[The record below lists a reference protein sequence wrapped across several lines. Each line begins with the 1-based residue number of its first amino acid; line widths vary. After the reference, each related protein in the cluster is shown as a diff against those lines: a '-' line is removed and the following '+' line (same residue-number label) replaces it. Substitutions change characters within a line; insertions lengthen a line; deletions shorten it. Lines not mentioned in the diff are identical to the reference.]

1 MACIILEHMQKNIKN
16 IAKTGLPFIVIS
28 SLFIGTE
35 AAYPQV
41 LIEIKQVGSDV
52 VITASGSLQ
61 LPASMSM
68 GVCGNNQVLPLPL
81 NGAIQPDIASVCVG
95 QSDQAG
101 LIYSVTGTQTSFL
114 GGLNIFTRAD
124 SSTGQFF
131 GLEGNIGLIGSQ
143 YSPNT
148 SFTSTS
154 TYNNTTLTALGIT
167 QLGELGRWDLLDM
180 PMGNP
185 IQGQTITVIATPAPL
200 AALGL
205 PITYGWTRRMR
216 RRIRAAAGQ
225 QGA

>member
-1 MACIILEHMQKNIKN
+1 MHKINRKIVRF
-16 IAKTGLPFIVIS
+16 GLPLIAAS
-28 SLFIGTE
+28 SLLIIAE
-35 AAYPQV
+35 AVYSQV

-52 VITASGSLQ
+52 VITAAGSLE
-61 LPASMSM
+61 LPPSTII
-68 GVCGNNQVLPLPL
+68 GVCGNNEVIPVPV
-81 NGAIQPDIASVCVG
+81 NGAIKPDTAAICVG
-95 QSDQAG
+95 PSNQQSF
-101 LIYSVTGTQTSFL
+101 IYSITGPKTFL
-114 GGLNIFTRAD
+114 GGSAIFTEAE

-131 GLEGNIGLIGSQ
+131 GLAGNIGLIGYQ

-148 SFTSTS
+148 PFTSTS
-154 TYNNTTLTALGIT
+154 TYTNTTLTALGIT
-167 QLGELGRWDLLDM
+167 QLGELGKWDLLDM

>member
-1 MACIILEHMQKNIKN
+1 MQKKIKN
-16 IAKTGLPFIVIS
+16 ISKIGLPFIAIS
-28 SLFIGTE
+28 PLFIGTE
-35 AAYPQV
+35 AAYSQV

-61 LPASMSM
+61 LPATMSM
-68 GVCGNNQVLPLPL
+68 GICGDNQVLPVPV
-81 NGAIQPDIASVCVG
+81 NGAINPVTAAVCIG
-95 QSDQAG
+95 KSNQQG
-101 LIYSVTGTQTSFL
+101 FIYSITGPATFL
-114 GGLNIFTRAD
+114 GGSDIFTRAD

-131 GLEGNIGLIGSQ
+131 GLGGDIGLIGSQ

-154 TYNNTTLTALGIT
+154 TYNNKTLLSLGIT
-167 QLGELGRWDLLDM
+167 QLGELGQWDLLDM